1 MKFSVLASGSRA
13 NATVIVGSRSVIL
26 IDIGLSAR
34 QTEKRLA
41 QLGIAARDVAAILV
55 THEHSDHIAGLESF
69 SRSFKVPVYGTCE
82 TLKTLR
88 YLPMAHVISPLIE
101 FQVEEFVF
109 EAIPLSHDAVDP
121 VGYCCND
128 QTNCL
133 VQLTD
138 LGCVT
143 DEVRKAVRRADSLI
157 IESNHD
163 EDMLWGSHYPW
174 SLKKRIASDRGHL
187 SNKTAAELVASE
199 SANKLKTVVLAHMSE
214 NTNTPD
220 LAFSMMQQYLQS
232 VRGAEAMPE
241 LHCGGARA
249 ATPYL

>member
-1 MKFSVLASGSRA
+1 MV
-13 NATVIVGSRSVIL
+13 L
-26 IDIGLSAR
+26 IDVGLSSR
-34 QTEKRLA
+34 QIERRLGA
-41 QLGIAARDVAAILV
+41 LGLAARDVAAILV
-55 THEHSDHIAGLESF
+55 THEHSDHIAGLEGF
-69 SRSFKVPVYGTCE
+69 SRSFKVPVYGTAE

-88 YLPMAHVISPLIE
+88 DLPSAHVIAPLTE
-101 FQVEEFVF
+101 FRIEEFVF

-121 VGYCCND
+121 VGYCCSD
-128 QTNCL
+128 DSGCL

-143 DEVRKAVRRADSLI
+143 AEVRKAVRRADSLI

-163 EDMLWGSHYPW
+163 EDMLWGSRYPW
-174 SLKKRIASDRGHL
+174 ALKQRIASNHGHL

-199 SANKLKTVVLAHMSE
+199 SAARLKTVVLAHMSE

-232 VRGAEAMPE
+232 ARGQEHVPA
-241 LHCGGARA
+241 LHCGGART

>member
-13 NATVIVGSRSVIL
+13 NATVIVGARSVVL
-26 IDIGLSAR
+26 IDVGLSRR
-34 QTEKRLA
+34 QMERRLSA
-41 QLGIAARDVAAILV
+41 LGISSHDVSAILV

-69 SRSFKVPVYGTCE
+69 SLSYRVPVYGTAA

-88 YLPMAHVISPLIE
+88 NLPSAHVIAPLTE

-128 QTNCL
+128 GSGCL

-143 DEVRKAVRRADSLI
+143 PEVRTAVRRADSLI

-163 EDMLWGSHYPW
+163 EDMLWGSHYPFA
-174 SLKKRIASDRGHL
+174 LKKRIASNHGHL
-187 SNKTAAELVASE
+187 SNRTAAELVASE
-199 SANKLKTVVLAHMSE
+199 SAAKLKTVVLAHMSE

-232 VRGAEAMPE
+232 ARGQECVPA
-241 LHCGGARA
+241 LHCGGVRA
-249 ATPYL
+249 ATPFL